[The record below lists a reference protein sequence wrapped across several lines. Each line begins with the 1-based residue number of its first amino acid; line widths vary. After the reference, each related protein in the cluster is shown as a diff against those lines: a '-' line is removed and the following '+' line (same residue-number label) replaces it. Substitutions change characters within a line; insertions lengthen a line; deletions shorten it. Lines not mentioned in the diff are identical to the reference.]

1 MEKMILSS
9 QYRGHK
15 QIHIRRQGKMELV
28 KAVMELEK
36 RGFECVIPIREA
48 KVYGKN
54 FKDKARFYQGKWM
67 CGRKDNV
74 DSYEQVYYE
83 TIMRKKS

>member
-1 MEKMILSS
+1 MILSS
-9 QYRGHK
+9 QYRGHR

-28 KAVMELEK
+28 RAVQELEAK
-36 RGFECVIPIREA
+36 GFECVIPIRES
-48 KVYGKN
+48 KNYGKN
-54 FKDKARFYQGKWM
+54 FKDKAKFYQGKWK